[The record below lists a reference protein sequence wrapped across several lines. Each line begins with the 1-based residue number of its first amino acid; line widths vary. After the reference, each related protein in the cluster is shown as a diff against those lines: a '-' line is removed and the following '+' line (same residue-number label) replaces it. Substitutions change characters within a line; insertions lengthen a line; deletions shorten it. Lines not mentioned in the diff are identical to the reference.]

1 MFRINNLYK
10 SAVLFAAIIGL
21 SGCVVSKEHTSVSAG
36 EKSSYY
42 CELKNFTAKYSNGKI
57 YINWVVNTNIRN
69 FYFILEKTNECGRF
83 VVCVKK
89 GFASPMSEGL
99 SYSFT
104 DEKLKNTSRT
114 YKLRAVE
121 AVKNG
126 EELLLYAESKNL
138 FEGSERAMLTINND
152 ENTTV
157 SR

>member
-1 MFRINNLYK
+1 MFRINNIYK

-36 EKSSYY
+36 EKSNYY
-42 CELKNFTAKYSNGKI
+42 CDLKNFTAKYTNGKI
-57 YINWVVNTNIRN
+57 YINWVVNSNISN
-69 FYFILEKTNECGRF
+69 FYFILEKTNESGHV

-89 GFASPMSEGL
+89 GFPSPTSEGL

-104 DEKLKNTSRT
+104 DEKLKHTSRT
-114 YKLRAVE
+114 YKLRAVK
-121 AVKNG
+121 AVKEG

-138 FEGSERAMLTINND
+138 FEGSERAMLTVNND

-157 SR
+157 SK